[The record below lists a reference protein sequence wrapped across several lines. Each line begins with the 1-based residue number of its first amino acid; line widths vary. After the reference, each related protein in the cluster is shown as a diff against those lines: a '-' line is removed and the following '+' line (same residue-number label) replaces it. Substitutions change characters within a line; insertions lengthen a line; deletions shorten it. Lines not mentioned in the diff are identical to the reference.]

1 MEFVEEEIRKLKEK
15 KQKYDDGEKIDE
27 VITDVT
33 RRILTYHI
41 RRNKF
46 RVLNE
51 LRNQRLEK
59 EK

>member
-51 LRNQRLEK
+51 LRN
-59 EK
+59 